1 MKEVLPTFSRFYESL
16 AAQWAGF
23 SWRESAVTRGA
34 VGALVGWMPVP
45 LISGLFTALAG
56 WASET
61 DVPVSFVPDY
71 GLVIFLTVVPW
82 APLAALCLG
91 FWLAGR
97 APDLGTALK
106 RGLQASSS
114 MVLALMVLALA
125 ALGSDSEKDGLAAA
139 IIFWIGVLLALLSCL
154 GAALRRLYDRLMRP
168 EAGFS
173 SGAGR

>member
-1 MKEVLPTFSRFYESL
+1 
-16 AAQWAGF
+16 
-23 SWRESAVTRGA
+23 
-34 VGALVGWMPVP
+34 
-45 LISGLFTALAG
+45 
-56 WASET
+56 
-61 DVPVSFVPDY
+61 
-71 GLVIFLTVVPW
+71 
-82 APLAALCLG
+82 
-91 FWLAGR
+91 
-97 APDLGTALK
+97 
-106 RGLQASSS
+106 